1 MCYTMPRSVT
11 SVPGLRLYRRGCTI
25 PYPSQAVLRRA
36 GRTALVVGTAL
47 AVINH
52 GPAMVRGEWTLV
64 RLLQITVSYMVPF
77 IVATHA
83 GHQARHDT
91 SSQQ

>member
-1 MCYTMPRSVT
+1 M
-11 SVPGLRLYRRGCTI
+11 RLCGRGRAI
-25 PYPSQAVLRRA
+25 PYPSQVVLRRA

-64 RLLQITVSYMVPF
+64 RLFQIAVSYLVPF